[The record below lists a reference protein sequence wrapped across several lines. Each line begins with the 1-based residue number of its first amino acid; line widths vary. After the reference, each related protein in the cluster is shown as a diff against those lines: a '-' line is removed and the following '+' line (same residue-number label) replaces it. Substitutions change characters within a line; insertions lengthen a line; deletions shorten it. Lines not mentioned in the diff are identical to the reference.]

1 MQCGIYAYVHSK
13 RENRISQKHC
23 IYETPIHLIYLSLN
37 CSTEFADLIFEGI
50 EFHILALE
58 YANEFLK
65 ISELGF
71 GTYSK
76 SSIVDLKLR
85 L

>member
-1 MQCGIYAYVHSK
+1 M
-13 RENRISQKHC
+13 
-23 IYETPIHLIYLSLN
+23 SLN

-50 EFHILALE
+50 EFHILAPE
-58 YANEFLK
+58 YAKEFLK

-76 SSIVDLKLR
+76 SSEVDLKLR
-85 L
+85 LCISFVCGKSWPIELGPKFFIDLYIMIAF